1 MVFKMSN
8 RNLYLIYLFFLIIVP
23 LQSINGQAIN
33 DSLILSEPD
42 TIQLVQGQQGSMGS
56 YYYKVFLAT
65 GIVILL
71 LISVMYVFKKL
82 GGQALSQNR
91 TKIQVLSR
99 QNIGPKQSVVIVAI
113 ENKKYALGVTDQ
125 TINLL
130 SELGEVQEDELP
142 SNEIK
147 QVSQNFSAILEKL
160 KKKR

>member
-1 MVFKMSN
+1 MSKIIIQ
-8 RNLYLIYLFFLIIVP
+8 LVYLFFLIIVP
-23 LQSINGQAIN
+23 LQSLDAQGMN
-33 DSLILSEPD
+33 DSLILTEPD
-42 TIQLVQGQQGSMGS
+42 TVQLVQEQQGTMGG

-65 GIVILL
+65 SIVILL

-82 GGQALSQNR
+82 GGQTFSQNR

-99 QNIGPKQSVVIVAI
+99 QNIGPKQSVVIVAV
-113 ENKKYALGVTDQ
+113 ENKKYALGVTDH

-147 QVSQNFSAILEKL
+147 QVSQNFSAIL
-160 KKKR
+160 KKFKMKQ